1 MTAECY
7 VRSDSV
13 VSRLIAGETLVV
25 PVRGRVGDLASIYS
39 LNAVASTIWQALERP
54 RAVDELAGLVESEYE
69 VSSSQ
74 ARRDVLQFLSQMHSA
89 GLVLP
94 AGTSME
100 SRPAL

>member
-1 MTAECY
+1 MTSECY
-7 VRSDSV
+7 IRSDSV
-13 VSRLIAGETLVV
+13 VSRVIAGETLVV

-39 LNAVASTIWQALERP
+39 LNAVASTIWKALERP
-54 RAVDELAGLVESEYE
+54 QAVDELAGLVESEYE

-74 ARRDVLQFLSQMHSA
+74 ARGDVLQFLLQMHSA